1 MKSQS
6 NRFTIA
12 IIHRNGFKT
21 LKSALDSVLADVSD
35 NDEIIIVDNNS
46 IDNSITKIE
55 QNNEYRHVK
64 IIKNQ
69 CNAGYGFS
77 CNQVMNQG
85 NSEFFLLC
93 NNDIELLPG
102 SLNAFEDLFKSD
114 KKSGLIGPQM
124 FSPNGEKMRS
134 YGTQRPSLLSQL
146 DLIGRP
152 IKNKKI
158 DHFSSVS
165 ILRGACLAVRKK
177 MINDVGMYDEDF
189 YFYHEETEWC
199 YRINHSKWK
208 VMFAPEIKISHVGGG
223 STSDVFAS
231 SRIEFFRSRLIFWEK
246 IFPKYQ
252 VLILYIWNIPKLI
265 LDLAFYLSVTII
277 TLNLNIRLR
286 KKLIDRVVV
295 ISWLLLGKPNSW
307 GLPNKC
313 K

>member
-1 MKSQS
+1 M
-6 NRFTIA
+6 
-12 IIHRNGFKT
+12 
-21 LKSALDSVLADVSD
+21 V
-35 NDEIIIVDNNS
+35 
-46 IDNSITKIE
+46 
-55 QNNEYRHVK
+55 
-64 IIKNQ
+64 
-69 CNAGYGFS
+69 
-77 CNQVMNQG
+77 
-85 NSEFFLLC
+85 
-93 NNDIELLPG
+93 NDI
-102 SLNAFEDLFKSD
+102 
-114 KKSGLIGPQM
+114 
-124 FSPNGEKMRS
+124 
-134 YGTQRPSLLSQL
+134 
-146 DLIGRP
+146 
-152 IKNKKI
+152 
-158 DHFSSVS
+158 
-165 ILRGACLAVRKK
+165 
-177 MINDVGMYDEDF
+177 GMYDEDF

-199 YRINHSKWK
+199 HRINNSKWK